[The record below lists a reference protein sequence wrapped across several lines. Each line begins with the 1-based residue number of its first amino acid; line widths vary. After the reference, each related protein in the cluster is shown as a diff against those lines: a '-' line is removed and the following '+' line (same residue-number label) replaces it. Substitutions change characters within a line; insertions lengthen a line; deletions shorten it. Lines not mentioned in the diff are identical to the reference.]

1 MLPSFSSELAAC
13 VPTSVQAQLVALEAD
28 NMAGFERNG
37 APFDDYFKRWDLTVH
52 IATASDGALMG
63 FAISGAEGRGVVFV
77 YELHVAKP
85 ARKRGVARSLL
96 DLVERSSLSR
106 GRSRPTPDGRAQR
119 APRQRRSRL
128 LRARGLRTDG
138 RAERRGCDCD
148 APQAL
153 GPPGRADS

>member
-1 MLPSFSSELAAC
+1 MLPSFASELAAC

-63 FAISGAEGRGVVFV
+63 FAISGAEGRGLVFL
-77 YELHVAKP
+77 YELHVAKS

-96 DLVERSSLSR
+96 DLVERSSPSR
-106 GRSRPTPDGRAQR
+106 GRSRPTVE
-119 APRQRRSRL
+119 L
-128 LRARGLRTDG
+128 NVHRGND
-138 RAERRGCDCD
+138 
-148 APQAL
+148 AL
-153 GPPGRADS
+153 GFYEREGFAPTGELSGGDVIVMRRKR